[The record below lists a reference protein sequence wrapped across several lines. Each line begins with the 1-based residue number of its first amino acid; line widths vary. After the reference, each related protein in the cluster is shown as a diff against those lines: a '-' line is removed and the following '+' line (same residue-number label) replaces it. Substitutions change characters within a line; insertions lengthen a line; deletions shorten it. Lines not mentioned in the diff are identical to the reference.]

1 MISFIINFYFQ
12 LLFFVGYFGVL
23 KNLADEEKKSISKS
37 SKVLQIPLNV
47 LEFAFGNLK
56 LTKRYVIAKLK
67 K

>member
-1 MISFIINFYFQ
+1 MISFIVNFYFQ